1 MKSNKTYATSGVRLF
16 YERYSPKKGD
26 DNMTS
31 EKAFEQK
38 KDFLMNQIIESG
50 YFKAE
55 DGRHLYEL
63 NLSELEQTHHDL
75 QSQKVREV

>member
-1 MKSNKTYATSGVRLF
+1 MKSSKTYAMSGVRLF
-16 YERYSPKKGD
+16 YERYSLKKGD

-38 KDFLMNQIIESG
+38 KDLLMNQIIESG

-63 NLSELEQTHHDL
+63 NLSELEQTHHNL
-75 QSQKVREV
+75 QNQKVREV

>member
-1 MKSNKTYATSGVRLF
+1 MKDIYL
-16 YERYSPKKGD
+16 KKGD

-38 KDFLMNQIIESG
+38 KDLLMNQIIESG
-50 YFKAE
+50 YFKTE

-63 NLSELEQTHHDL
+63 NLSELEQTHQDL
-75 QSQKVREV
+75 QNQKVREA

>member
-16 YERYSPKKGD
+16 YERYLLKKGD

-38 KDFLMNQIIESG
+38 KDLLMNQIIESG
-50 YFKAE
+50 YFKTE

-63 NLSELEQTHHDL
+63 NLSELEQTHQDL
-75 QSQKVREV
+75 QNQKVREV

>member
-1 MKSNKTYATSGVRLF
+1 
-16 YERYSPKKGD
+16 
-26 DNMTS
+26 MTS

-38 KDFLMNQIIESG
+38 KDLLMNQIIESG

-63 NLSELEQTHHDL
+63 NLSELEQTHHNL
-75 QSQKVREV
+75 QNQKVREV

>member
-1 MKSNKTYATSGVRLF
+1 MPQAVYVFSMKDIYL
-16 YERYSPKKGD
+16 KKGD

-38 KDFLMNQIIESG
+38 KDLLMNQIIESG
-50 YFKAE
+50 YFKTE

-63 NLSELEQTHHDL
+63 NLSELEQTHQDL
-75 QSQKVREV
+75 QNQKVREV

>member
-1 MKSNKTYATSGVRLF
+1 MPQAVYVFSMKDIYL
-16 YERYSPKKGD
+16 KKGD

-38 KDFLMNQIIESG
+38 KDLLMNQIIESG
-50 YFKAE
+50 YFKTE

-63 NLSELEQTHHDL
+63 NLSELEQTHQDL
-75 QSQKVREV
+75 QNQKVREA